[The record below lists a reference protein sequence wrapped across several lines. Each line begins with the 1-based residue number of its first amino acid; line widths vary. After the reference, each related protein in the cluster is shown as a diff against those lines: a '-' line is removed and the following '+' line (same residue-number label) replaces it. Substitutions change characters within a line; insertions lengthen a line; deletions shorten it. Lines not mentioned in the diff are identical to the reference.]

1 MNAAVSAAVVVCV
14 ASDERAALLRACV
27 DSLLG
32 GTRRPDELFVV
43 VDQNPSLEADLR
55 ATLPAAVR
63 VLHTVRQGNSE
74 GRNTGIAAA
83 RADVVA
89 FVDDDATVEPGWLAA
104 LLEPFEGSAALVG
117 AGGAVVPRF
126 EEGPR
131 WLPEELLWVV
141 GCTYR
146 GHRADPGPTRN
157 PIGCNM
163 AFRRE
168 ALLAAGCFSAEFGKR
183 GNALV
188 ICDETE
194 LCLRLEQAHGRDR
207 IAYVPSARV
216 HHFVPV
222 SRICWRGL
230 VRRCT
235 MEGLSKARLLRRYRG
250 RALSSERGYVGLLVR
265 RAATLAFSGA
275 RRRDAGAALGA
286 VAIVLSLSVT
296 VGAFAYGLVLRRA

>member
-1 MNAAVSAAVVVCV
+1 MTSAAVVVCV
-14 ASDERAALLRACV
+14 ATREREPLLRACV

-32 GTRRPDELFVV
+32 AERVPDELFVV
-43 VDQNPSLEADLR
+43 VDQNPALEHDLR
-55 ATLPAAVR
+55 ETLPAPVR
-63 VLHTVRQGNSE
+63 VLHTERQGNSE
-74 GRNTGIAAA
+74 GRNTGILAA
-83 RADVVA
+83 RSDVVA
-89 FVDDDATVEPGWLAA
+89 FVDDDAAAEPRWLAELMEA
-104 LLEPFEGSAALVG
+104 FESSEALVG

-131 WLPEELLWVV
+131 WLPDELLWIV

-163 AFRRE
+163 AFRRA
-168 ALLAAGCFSAEFGKR
+168 ALVDAGCFSAEFGKR

-194 LCLRLEQAHGRDR
+194 LCLRLEQQHGVDR

-235 MEGLSKARLLRRYRG
+235 MEGLSKARLLRRYHG
-250 RALSSERGYVGLLVR
+250 RALSSERGYVGLLLR
-265 RAATLAFSGA
+265 RSASLAFSGDL
-275 RRRDAGAALGA
+275 RGAL
-286 VAIVLSLSVT
+286 AIVLSLSVT
-296 VGAFAYGLVLRRA
+296 TTSFAYGLAVRRS

>member
-1 MNAAVSAAVVVCV
+1 MTSAAVVVCV
-14 ASDERAALLRACV
+14 ASHERAGLLRTCV
-27 DSLLG
+27 DSLLDAG
-32 GTRRPDELFVV
+32 RVPDELFVV
-43 VDQNPSLEADLR
+43 VDQNPSLEDDLR

-63 VLHTVRQGNSE
+63 VLHTARQGNSE
-74 GRNTGIAAA
+74 GRNTGILAA
-83 RADVVA
+83 RSDVVA

-104 LLEPFEGSAALVG
+104 LIEPFECDGELVG
-117 AGGAVVPRF
+117 AGGAVVPRY
-126 EEGPR
+126 EDGPR
-131 WLPEELLWVV
+131 WLPDELLWVV

-146 GHRADPGPTRN
+146 GHRADAGPTRN

-183 GNALV
+183 GKALV

-194 LCLRLEQAHGRDR
+194 LCLRLEEDHGRDH
-207 IAYVPSARV
+207 IVYVPAARV

-222 SRICWRGL
+222 SRIRWRRL

-250 RALSSERGYVGLLVR
+250 RALSSERGYVGLLLR
-265 RAATLAFSGA
+265 RAAALAF
-275 RRRDAGAALGA
+275 AGHVRSA

-296 VGAFAYGLVLRRA
+296 VASFAYGLAVKRA